1 MAYFPD
7 LDETYV
13 EAIEE
18 GKIVRVSEK
27 YAKREGLLI
36 LRKASI
42 ETERKNQAKKIE
54 DLDKR
59 IGFEELRKPLKWK
72 ENKVIKELV
81 ENFHW
86 QISLARKKKNLTR
99 KALAEAIGESESTI
113 KLVENGMLPKDD
125 FVLINK
131 IQEKLGINLRKD
143 KNQEFNQSMRKL
155 VDSPFSSS
163 TQKQEETN
171 RPASSDIEIIE

>member
-86 QISLARKKKNLTR
+86 QISLARKKKN
-99 KALAEAIGESESTI
+99 
-113 KLVENGMLPKDD
+113 
-125 FVLINK
+125 
-131 IQEKLGINLRKD
+131 
-143 KNQEFNQSMRKL
+143 QEFNQSMRKL